1 MLHHEILMS
10 EGELKS
16 KDGLLFLPGY
26 GQSIEE
32 IEPLLSSICRDMV
45 RVLVQPPLQI
55 KNKGKYY
62 WAQFEKDV
70 RPLAFD
76 QEQIR
81 TAIHQVLALALQVK
95 EQHHLR
101 RLFLSGFSQGA
112 VVAAHAIDQAPGQFA
127 GAVLSHPIILPA
139 LLEGGTVPLP
149 PLLMLQSPIGT
160 DDFVTA
166 IDHQHMLEWL
176 EARGSVVH
184 RKEVTGGHAFTKD
197 IAAAIES
204 AISDWRKK

>member
-1 MLHHEILMS
+1 MLHRKILMS

-16 KDGLLFLPGY
+16 KVGLLFLPGY
-26 GQSIEE
+26 GQSIEDVE
-32 IEPLLSSICRDMV
+32 VLLRPVCRDML
-45 RVLVQPPLQI
+45 RVLVQPPFPI
-55 KNKGKYY
+55 RNRGKYY
-62 WAQFEKDV
+62 WAQFEKAV

-81 TAIHQVLALALQVK
+81 TAIHQVLALATQVI
-95 EQHHLR
+95 EQHHLD

-112 VVAAHAIDQAPGQFA
+112 VVAAHALDQSPGQFA

-139 LLEGGTVPLP
+139 LLDSSTVPLP
-149 PLLMLQSPIGT
+149 PLLMLQSPIGD

-176 EARGSVVH
+176 EARGRDVQ
-184 RKEVTGGHAFTKD
+184 RKEVNGGHAFTEE
-197 IAAAIES
+197 IASAIES
-204 AISDWRKK
+204 ALTDWRKK